1 MHRRF
6 LTTGILAC
14 SLGLLLTGC
23 QKSADQ
29 AANSESASDSSAPS
43 SASKAAPAAPKSIV
57 IPENTNITVVLDETL
72 GSKDSSTGQNFS
84 ASIQTPVEADGRV
97 VIPKGARA
105 TGIVRDA
112 KPAGRFKGAAELA
125 IALTSITIDGK
136 EYEVHTNTH
145 TLVTKGKGKRTAVMI
160 GGGSAVGA
168 LIGGLAGGGKGAA
181 IGAAVGAGGGT
192 AGAGL
197 TGDRDIVL
205 RAETPVTFK
214 LTQPLEVR
222 EK

>member
-29 AANSESASDSSAPS
+29 AATSDNGADSSSAA
-43 SASKAAPAAPKSIV
+43 SASKAPAAARTIA
-57 IPENTNITVVLDETL
+57 IPADTEIPVVLDESL
-72 GSKDSSTGQNFS
+72 GSKTSSSGENFS
-84 ASIQTPVEADGRV
+84 ATLRTPVEINGRV
-97 VIPKGARA
+97 IIPKGAHV

-112 KPAGRFKGAAELA
+112 KSAGRFKGGAELA
-125 IALTSITIDGK
+125 IALTGVNIDGK
-136 EYEVHTNTH
+136 DYDLHTNTH

-160 GGGSAVGA
+160 GGGGAAGA
-168 LIGGLAGGGKGAA
+168 LIGGLIGGGKGAA

-197 TGDRDIVL
+197 TGDREIVL
-205 RAETPVTFK
+205 PAETPVNFK
-214 LTQPLEVR
+214 LTEPLEIRV
-222 EK
+222 K